1 MLISTMLVVS
11 AQLFFLAGEV
21 DWSQWGGPDRNFVV
35 QAGSLADEWPAK
47 GPKRLWSREL
57 GVGYSGVVVVD
68 GVLYTMYRKDRSDP
82 DEYTVALSAR
92 TGETLWEHKN
102 SAPLAGPPAEP
113 PDSRWGGQGPN
124 ATPLVVGNR
133 LYTIGSKAVLHAR
146 DRTNGRVLWKRDL
159 AAEFGASRCLGNDNT
174 GHSPSPIA
182 YGDTIIV
189 PIGRAASSRTDEDRS
204 IVALDQVDGHV
215 VWKSQDFQLGFSSP
229 ILIELDGK
237 PQLVLHVRTEVLGID
252 PGNGQLLWKHPIPSG
267 GDPIITPVW
276 DRGRRV
282 LVKEGGQGGTAF
294 MIELNTKGG
303 RTVPEEVWST
313 RDFPLFVPTP
323 VRIGDHL
330 YGSSEK
336 FLIAVDAMT
345 GKRVW
350 LEREFPSASVVLAG
364 GKLLLLD
371 QEGQLTLATATPEGL
386 TVHSQCQVT
395 ERYSLTA
402 PTLVGKTLYI
412 RDLKRILALDLE

>member
-1 MLISTMLVVS
+1 MLVPAMLVVS
-11 AQLFFLAGEV
+11 TQLFLLAGAV
-21 DWSQWGGPDRNFVV
+21 DWPQWGGPDRDFVV
-35 QAGSLADEWPAK
+35 EAGGLADQWPDN
-47 GPKRLWSREL
+47 GPKRLWSRDL
-57 GVGYSGVVVVD
+57 GDGYSGIVVVD
-68 GVLYTMYRKDRSDP
+68 GVLYTMYRKTRSDA
-82 DEYTVALSAR
+82 DEYTVALDAR
-92 TGETLWEHKN
+92 TGKTLWEHKN
-102 SAPLAGPPAEP
+102 SAPLAGSPAEP

-133 LYTIGSKAVLHAR
+133 LYAIGSKAVIHAYN
-146 DRTNGRVLWKRDL
+146 RTDGRVLWKRDL
-159 AAEFGASRCLGNDNT
+159 AAEFGATRCLGSDNT
-174 GHSPSPIA
+174 GYSPSPIA
-182 YGDTIIV
+182 YGSTIIV
-189 PIGRAASSRTDEDRS
+189 PLGRAASPRTGEDRS
-204 IVALDQVDGHV
+204 IVALDQADGHV
-215 VWKSQDFQLGFSSP
+215 VWKSQDFMLGFSSP

-237 PQLVLHVRTEVLGID
+237 AQLVLHVRTELLGID
-252 PGNGQLLWKHPIPSG
+252 PGDGRLLWKHPVPRG
-267 GDPIITPVW
+267 GDPVVSPVW
-276 DRGRRV
+276 DHGRRV

-294 MIELNTKGG
+294 MIELNAKDG

-350 LEREFPSASVVLAG
+350 LEREFPSASVISAD

-371 QEGQLTLATATPEGL
+371 QDGRLTLATATAKGL
-386 TVHSQCQVT
+386 RVHSQCQVT
-395 ERYSLTA
+395 TRYSLTA

-412 RDLKRILALDLE
+412 RDLERILALDLG